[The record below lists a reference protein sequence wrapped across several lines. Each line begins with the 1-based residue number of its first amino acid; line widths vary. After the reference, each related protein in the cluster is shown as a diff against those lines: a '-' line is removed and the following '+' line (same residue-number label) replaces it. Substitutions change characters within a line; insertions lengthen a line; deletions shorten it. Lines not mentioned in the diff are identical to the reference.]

1 MSAWSWT
8 EEEAEIQR
16 KCWAHGYL
24 LTPEQL
30 RAEVR
35 ALGEVLSA
43 VVGVRPSPSDH
54 SAADVTPG
62 RTGDS

>member
-1 MSAWSWT
+1 MYTPNWT
-8 EEEAEIQR
+8 EQEAEIQR
-16 KCWAHGYL
+16 ECWSHGYL

-30 RAEVR
+30 DAEVR
-35 ALGEVLSA
+35 ARSEVLSA
-43 VVGVRPSPSDH
+43 VVGVRPPPSDH